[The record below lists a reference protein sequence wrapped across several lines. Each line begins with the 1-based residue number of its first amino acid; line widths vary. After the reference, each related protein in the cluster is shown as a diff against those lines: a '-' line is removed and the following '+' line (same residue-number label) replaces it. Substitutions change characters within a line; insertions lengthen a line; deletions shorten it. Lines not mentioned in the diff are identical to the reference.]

1 MHFHAYKSLFGLK
14 DQSLK
19 HKYST
24 EEVESLYY
32 CVISR
37 LNSIYFVVVVK
48 LNQRTWGP

>member
-1 MHFHAYKSLFGLK
+1 MRFRLYKNRFGLN

-19 HKYST
+19 CNT
-24 EEVESLYY
+24 IEVESLYY

-48 LNQRTWGP
+48 LNQRTLGP